1 MEDFKILKP
10 FSPSVIKVKIPEQ
23 IVNDLNNYVDQ
34 IIENN
39 KKSKE
44 LDFGKNLVGDVTQ
57 ELKLNQEIMEKTG
70 WAKFLA
76 FSVNKW
82 VNIEFRKKLTKFIIK
97 DSWVVRQFQNEY
109 NPTHWH
115 DGHLS
120 GAGFLKVP
128 KEMGQHT
135 QSQKEGYKDYKGG
148 YLQLI
153 HGSKMFS
160 CDSKMSIKPQVGD
173 FYIFPHYLMHSVYP
187 FKNTDEERRSIS
199 FNALIDESI
208 YDVYGN
214 YG

>member
-1 MEDFKILKP
+1 MQEIKILKP

-23 IVNDLNNYVDQ
+23 IVNELNNYVDQ
-34 IIENN
+34 TIENN

-57 ELKLNQEIMEKTG
+57 ELKLDQEIMEKTG
-70 WAKFLA
+70 WANFLA
-76 FSVNKW
+76 SSVNKW

-128 KEMGQHT
+128 KELGQHT
-135 QSQKEGYKDYKGG
+135 QSQKECYKDYKGG

-153 HGSKMFS
+153 HGSKMFA

-187 FKNTDEERRSIS
+187 FKITNEERRSIS
-199 FNALIDESI
+199 FNASIDDDI
-208 YDVYGN
+208 YNVYKN
-214 YG
+214 

>member
-128 KEMGQHT
+128 KEMGHIL
-135 QSQKEGYKDYKGG
+135 SHKKK
-148 YLQLI
+148 LQRL
-153 HGSKMFS
+153 
-160 CDSKMSIKPQVGD
+160 
-173 FYIFPHYLMHSVYP
+173 
-187 FKNTDEERRSIS
+187 
-199 FNALIDESI
+199 
-208 YDVYGN
+208 
-214 YG
+214 